1 MKKYLLLAALL
12 SPSLANA
19 NLIING
25 SFEDTIQADGTW
37 DIYAAVNGWTATNGI
52 EIRNNVVGTA
62 SDGKNFV
69 ELDARENSS
78 LSQTISTIS
87 GSAYQLLFDYAG
99 RIGQSADENALE
111 VYWNGDLISPIAQAG
126 GTNNNL
132 WTPFIFPLI
141 GTGKDKLTFVPKGP
155 SNGLGP
161 NIDNVDVSLLTA
173 VPAPAAIWLFGS
185 AIGLFGMSRRKS
197 I

>member
-25 SFEDTIQADGTW
+25 SFEDTIQANGTW
-37 DIYAAVNGWTATNGI
+37 DIYAAVNGWTTTNGI

-62 SDGKNFV
+62 SDGKNFA
-69 ELDARENSS
+69 ELDTNANSS
-78 LSQTISTIS
+78 IDQVISTTA
-87 GSAYQLLFDYAG
+87 GQTYQLLFDYAG
-99 RIGQSADENALE
+99 RIGETDLTNGIS
-111 VYWNGDLISPIAQAG
+111 VFWNGTLLANLAETG
-126 GTNNNL
+126 GTVSNL
-132 WTPFIFPLI
+132 WSTKSFFVL
-141 GTGKDKLTFVPKGP
+141 GTGKDKLTFTATGP
-155 SNGLGP
+155 SDGFGGI
-161 NIDNVDVSLLTA
+161 IDVASLTA
-173 VPAPAAIWLFGS
+173 VPAPAAVWLFGS